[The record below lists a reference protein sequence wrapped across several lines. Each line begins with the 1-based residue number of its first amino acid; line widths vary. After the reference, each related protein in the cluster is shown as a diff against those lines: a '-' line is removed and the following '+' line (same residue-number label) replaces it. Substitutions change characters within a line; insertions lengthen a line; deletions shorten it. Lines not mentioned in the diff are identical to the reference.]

1 MKLSEAKH
9 YLLTGT
15 ASIAVA
21 PIVGMAGMSAAN
33 AADLPVKAPPAPPPV
48 AAPSWAGWYIGLN
61 IGGGSERN
69 YFNDIGTDAVRQT
82 DVNTNHS
89 GSFFT
94 GGAQIGYN
102 WQNGNFV
109 YGFEGDF
116 SGLSKSSGTH
126 VKNQTTSV
134 NCCTYGSHVSWIAT
148 LRGRL
153 GITIGDGNTLLY
165 GTGGLAIGHVSAQ
178 VDETYYSEPII
189 DYSSTRVGW
198 AAGGGIER
206 IIAPHWTI
214 GLEALY
220 TDLGSYTK
228 TVPADGK
235 CCTTIHDRV
244 LIGRAKLNYKF

>member
-1 MKLSEAKH
+1 MKLSEAKG
-9 YLLTGT
+9 YLLAGT
-15 ASIAVA
+15 ASVAVA

-33 AADLPVKAPPAPPPV
+33 AADLPVKAPPAPPPI

-69 YFNDIGTDAVRQT
+69 YFNDIGSNAVNQT

-89 GSFFT
+89 GSFFI

-109 YGFEGDF
+109 YGVEGDF
-116 SGLSKSSGTH
+116 SGLSKPGGTY
-126 VKNQTTSV
+126 VINASNQ
-134 NCCTYGSHVSWIAT
+134 CCTYGSHIPWLAT
-148 LRGRL
+148 VRGRL
-153 GITIGDGNTLLY
+153 GVTIGDGETLLY
-165 GTGGLAIGHVSAQ
+165 GTGGLAIGHVSAH
-178 VDETYYSEPII
+178 VDETFYSEPII

-198 AAGGGIER
+198 TVGGGIER
-206 IIAPHWTI
+206 MITPHWTI
-214 GLEALY
+214 ALEGLYA
-220 TDLGSYTK
+220 DLGSYTK

-235 CCTTIHDRV
+235 CCTTIHDRA